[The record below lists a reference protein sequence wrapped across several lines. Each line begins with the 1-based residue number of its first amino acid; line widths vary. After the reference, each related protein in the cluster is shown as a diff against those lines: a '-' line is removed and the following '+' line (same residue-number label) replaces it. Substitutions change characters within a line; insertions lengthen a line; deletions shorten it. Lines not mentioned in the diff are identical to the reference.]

1 MLSNGMH
8 DVPSGKM
15 ATVVTYLE
23 MTAPVQGKDV
33 ALPDGLQFSEVT
45 EPTPEFYRDLFK
57 RVGSEDW
64 LWISRLEMGEAA
76 LAAILDSEDTELWTL
91 WREGVAEAILELDF
105 RTAGECELAFFGLTR
120 TLIGSGAG
128 RFLMTQAI
136 RKAWAR
142 PISRFHVHTCT
153 LDSPGALS
161 FYRRSGFVPV
171 RQRVEILDDP
181 RLTQRLPQSYGP
193 HIPMFGA

>member
-8 DVPSGKM
+8 DVPPGKM

-33 ALPDGLQFSEVT
+33 ALPSGLRFAEVT

-64 LWISRLEMGEAA
+64 LWISRLEMDEAA
-76 LAAILDSEDTELWTL
+76 LAAILESEDTELWTL
-91 WREGVAEAILELDF
+91 WRDGVAEAILELDF
-105 RTAGECELAFFGLTR
+105 RIAGECELAFFGLTR
-120 TLIGSGAG
+120 PLMGSGAG

-136 RKAWAR
+136 EKAWAR

-153 LDSPGALS
+153 LDSPGALD
-161 FYRRSGFVPV
+161 FYRRSGFEPTH
-171 RQRVEILDDP
+171 QSVEILDDP
-181 RLTQRLPQSYGP
+181 RLTKRLPHSYGA
-193 HIPMFGA
+193 HVPMFPA